1 MKKQTFI
8 HGAIILLAAGIINRI
23 LGFIPR
29 IALPRIIGPE
39 GVGLYQQGYPF
50 YRSGDAY
57 YRGIP
62 LAVAKLVAEAETAG
76 QPEMSRRILHTSLRF
91 TITLSLIA
99 MVLCL
104 VFAPWITS
112 HLLTDSRVYYTFVS
126 MSPMIVI
133 VAVSSAYRGYFQGKQ
148 NMIPSATSSI
158 AETVMRIF
166 VSFGLLTC
174 YFLMG

>member
-50 YRSGDAY
+50 FIVLVTLITG
-57 YRGIP
+57 GIP

-76 QPEMSRRILHTSLRF
+76 QPE
-91 TITLSLIA
+91 
-99 MVLCL
+99 
-104 VFAPWITS
+104 
-112 HLLTDSRVYYTFVS
+112 
-126 MSPMIVI
+126 
-133 VAVSSAYRGYFQGKQ
+133 
-148 NMIPSATSSI
+148 
-158 AETVMRIF
+158 
-166 VSFGLLTC
+166 
-174 YFLMG
+174 

>member
-1 MKKQTFI
+1 
-8 HGAIILLAAGIINRI
+8 
-23 LGFIPR
+23 
-29 IALPRIIGPE
+29 
-39 GVGLYQQGYPF
+39 
-50 YRSGDAY
+50 
-57 YRGIP
+57 
-62 LAVAKLVAEAETAG
+62 
-76 QPEMSRRILHTSLRF
+76 MSRRILHTSLRF